1 MSTAAAARVSGAT
14 HAPAAR
20 IAGLD
25 ALRGIAIVAMAI
37 YHFCFD
43 LRYFGLT
50 RADFEH
56 DPFWLAAR
64 SAILSS
70 FLAIAGISMVLAR
83 KGVRSDARWLRHAAV
98 IAGAA
103 LLVSAASYVMFPRS
117 YIWFGVLHAI
127 AASLVVARPF
137 VDRPL
142 AAVAAG
148 AVVIAAGIVFSHP
161 AFDNRALGWIGF
173 MTHKPVTEDYVP
185 LFPWTGVLLLG
196 IAAGHWLVRERFAP
210 LAPLGRVPGAL
221 RFLGRHG
228 LVVYLV
234 HQPLL
239 IGLLWLG
246 LRTG

>member
-25 ALRGIAIVAMAI
+25 ALRGIAIAAMAV

-43 LRYFGLT
+43 LRYFGVT

-70 FLAIAGISMVLAR
+70 FLLIAGISMVLAR
-83 KGVRSDARWLRHAAV
+83 RGVRSDARWPRHAAL

-127 AASLVVARPF
+127 AVSLVVARPF

-185 LFPWTGVLLLG
+185 IFPWTGVLLLG
-196 IAAGHWLVRERFAP
+196 IAAGHWLVRERFAA
-210 LAPLGRVPGAL
+210 LAPLARVPAAL
-221 RFLGRHG
+221 RFLGRHS

-246 LRTG
+246 LRTA